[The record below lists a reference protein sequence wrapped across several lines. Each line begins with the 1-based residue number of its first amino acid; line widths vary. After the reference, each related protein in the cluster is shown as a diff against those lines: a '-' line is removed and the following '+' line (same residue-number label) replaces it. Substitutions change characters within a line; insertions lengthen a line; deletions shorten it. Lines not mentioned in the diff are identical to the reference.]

1 MEVNIHHAKTNLS
14 KLIAAVESGEE
25 VIIARNGKPAV
36 KLVVVPPPI
45 RKSRKYLRGSGIG
58 KLWIAEDAFS
68 PGTDLEI
75 QKLFEAD
82 DPKFDNLGSPKVR
95 TTARKKRTK

>member
-14 KLIAAVESGEE
+14 KLIAAAESGEE

-36 KLVVVPPPI
+36 KLVLVTPPA
-45 RKSRKYLRGSGIG
+45 RKSRKHLRGSGIG
-58 KLWIAEDAFS
+58 KLWMAPDAFS
-68 PGTDLEI
+68 PETDLEI

-82 DPKFDNLGSPKVR
+82 DPLLTYEPGPSPS
-95 TTARKKRTK
+95 RKKKAK